1 VKVPRRESLA
11 RGPDFLYLDLS
22 PVDGEREKQ
31 FAAPNPAANLESFP
45 SFCPLTQPGT
55 SLSSLSI
62 LQTSIHALVCVVVL
76 EIRAMIDLTNTVLF
90 SSVCFAKRTRAQET
104 HL

>member
-1 VKVPRRESLA
+1 
-11 RGPDFLYLDLS
+11 
-22 PVDGEREKQ
+22 
-31 FAAPNPAANLESFP
+31 
-45 SFCPLTQPGT
+45 
-55 SLSSLSI
+55 
-62 LQTSIHALVCVVVL
+62 VVL